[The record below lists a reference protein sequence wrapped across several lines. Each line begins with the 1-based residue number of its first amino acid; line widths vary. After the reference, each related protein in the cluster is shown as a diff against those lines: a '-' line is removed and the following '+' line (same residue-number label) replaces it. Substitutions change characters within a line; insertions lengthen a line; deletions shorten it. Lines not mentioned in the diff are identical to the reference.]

1 MSKRLLLLVVVVLG
15 VAVSAAGAATRPG
28 ADSREFDPGR
38 SFLVQA
44 EWLRGI
50 GCPTNA
56 RSANPN
62 ADFSDWN
69 RTHTPY
75 TDPACPTG
83 DRKDRRNEG
92 LLLAKTGP
100 LENFASAVVDIRGV
114 KGKALTELGYDIR
127 KPGTTAADPRGSWCG
142 AGAPRFNIQ
151 TKDDS
156 YFLGCAS
163 PPPTSQL
170 DGHGFVR
177 LTWGSPLMAF
187 GSEGALEPVTGKVK
201 SLRIVF
207 DEGTTAGGAELGFG
221 LAVLDN
227 INVNGVR
234 VGQGPREGDDDDEEE
249 ADDDGDSPR
258 HCDDCKR
265 RNGYDD

>member
-1 MSKRLLLLVVVVLG
+1 MRKRLLLLVVVMLG
-15 VAVSAAGAATRPG
+15 VAVSAAGAATRYDV
-28 ADSREFDPGR
+28 DSREFDPGR
-38 SFLVQA
+38 SYLVQA

-62 ADFSDWN
+62 AGFTDWN

-75 TDPACPTG
+75 TDPACLTG
-83 DRKDRRNEG
+83 DRRDRKNEG

-100 LENFASAVVDIRGV
+100 TENFASAVADIRGV
-114 KGKALTELGYDIR
+114 RGKTLTELGYDIR
-127 KPGTTAADPRGSWCG
+127 KPGATSADPRGSWCG

-151 TKDDS
+151 TKDDF
-156 YFLGCAS
+156 YFLGCNS
-163 PPPTSQL
+163 PAPTAQL
-170 DGHGFVR
+170 DGHGFIR

-187 GSEGALEPVTGKVK
+187 GSEGVLEPVTGKVK

-227 INVNGVR
+227 INVNGKR
-234 VGQGPREGDDDDEEE
+234 VGHNGGGGDDDDDR
-249 ADDDGDSPR
+249 DDDD
-258 HCDDCKR
+258 
-265 RNGYDD
+265 

>member
-1 MSKRLLLLVVVVLG
+1 LAIDVFTTGGNQMSKRLLLLVVVVFG
-15 VAVSAAGAATRPG
+15 VAVSAAGAGTRIG

-38 SFLVQA
+38 TFLVQA

-62 ADFSDWN
+62 AAFTDWN
-69 RTHTPY
+69 GTYTPY

-83 DRKDRRNEG
+83 DRSDRRNEG
-92 LLLAKTGP
+92 LVLAKTGP
-100 LENFASAVVDIRGV
+100 TENFASAVVDIRGV
-114 KGKALTELGYDIR
+114 RGKTLTELGYDIR
-127 KPGTTAADPRGSWCG
+127 KPGTTSGDPRGSWCG

-151 TKDDS
+151 TKDDF

-163 PPPTSQL
+163 PPPTTQL
-170 DGHGFVR
+170 DGHGFMR
-177 LTWGSPLMAF
+177 LTWGSPLMAY
-187 GSEGALEPVTGKVK
+187 GSEGVLEPVTGKVK

-207 DEGTTAGGAELGFG
+207 DEGTTAGGTELGFG

-227 INVNGVR
+227 INVNGKR
-234 VGQGPREGDDDDEEE
+234 VGQGGGGDDDD
-249 ADDDGDSPR
+249 DDDD
-258 HCDDCKR
+258 
-265 RNGYDD
+265 

>member
-1 MSKRLLLLVVVVLG
+1 MSKRLLLLVVVMLG
-15 VAVSAAGAATRPG
+15 VAASAAGASSKFKL
-28 ADSREFDPGR
+28 DSREFDPGR

-44 EWLRGI
+44 EWLRGV

-62 ADFSDWN
+62 ADFTDWN

-83 DRKDRRNEG
+83 DRRDRKNEG

-100 LENFASAVVDIRGV
+100 TGNFASAVVDIRGV
-114 KGKALTELGYDIR
+114 KGKTLTELGYDIR
-127 KPGTTAADPRGSWCG
+127 KPGATAADPRGSWCN

-151 TKDDS
+151 TKDGF

-163 PPPTSQL
+163 PPPTTQL
-170 DGHGFVR
+170 DGHGFMR
-177 LTWGSPLMAF
+177 LTWGSPLVAF
-187 GSEGALEPVTGKVK
+187 RSGGGLEPVTGKVK

-207 DEGTTAGGAELGFG
+207 DEGTTHTPANLELGFG

-227 INVNGVR
+227 INVNGKR
-234 VGQGPREGDDDDEEE
+234 VGEGGGGRDHDDDD
-249 ADDDGDSPR
+249 D
-258 HCDDCKR
+258 
-265 RNGYDD
+265 